1 MSVENKLRKLLLPV
15 FGLNSIDDVQ
25 PRHSLITDLGAES
38 LDFVEIFHLIDRTF
52 GVELTVNSMMA
63 GGKNIKTDEL
73 FEGGKLNSEGLNLLQ
88 STFYNK
94 REKLFTGMNK
104 VQLFSLITVS
114 DLAMII
120 ESKIQT
126 QAKNAEK

>member
-52 GVELTVNSMMA
+52 GVELTANSMMA

-73 FEGGKLNSEGLNLLQ
+73 FDAGKLSAEGLTLLQ
-88 STFYNK
+88 NTFYTK
-94 REKLFTGMNK
+94 REQLFIGMTK

-120 ESKIQT
+120 ESKIQD
-126 QAKNAEK
+126 AGKKC